1 MAKRK
6 VQPEITNLEETVP
19 STIVEGTEQEVF
31 ANPEAQVEV
40 TQAAVEQTTQPE
52 QAAPKARV
60 SKRPYIAR
68 VCELLEAG
76 THDAKEIV
84 ALVLVEFPEV
94 KKGGIQTFTTDLKNP
109 KYRHW
114 KDRGV
119 VVNPAGKLQFE
130 DKVVPV
136 EVPAADVVVP
146 ADGLQPEQPSE

>member
-52 QAAPKARV
+52 QAAPKPPRV

-68 VCELLEAG
+68 CLRTPGGRDARRQRNRCARVGRVFPKSKKEAFRLLQQISRTPSTDIG
-76 THDAKEIV
+76 RIV
-84 ALVLVEFPEV
+84 E
-94 KKGGIQTFTTDLKNP
+94 
-109 KYRHW
+109 W
-114 KDRGV
+114 
-119 VVNPAGKLQFE
+119 
-130 DKVVPV
+130 
-136 EVPAADVVVP
+136 
-146 ADGLQPEQPSE
+146 

>member
-109 KYRHW
+109 KYDIGRI
-114 KDRGV
+114 
-119 VVNPAGKLQFE
+119 
-130 DKVVPV
+130 V
-136 EVPAADVVVP
+136 EW
-146 ADGLQPEQPSE
+146 